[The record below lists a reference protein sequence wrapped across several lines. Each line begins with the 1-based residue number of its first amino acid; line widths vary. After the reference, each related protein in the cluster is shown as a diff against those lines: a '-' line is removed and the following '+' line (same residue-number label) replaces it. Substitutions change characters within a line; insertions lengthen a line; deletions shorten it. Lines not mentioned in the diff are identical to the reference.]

1 MVSATHVIMTVHPV
15 LVLLPILGLFVL
27 PCTPTHSLNGLTIVA
42 NKTVADPK
50 DCGTELCPQ
59 NKSCTHAFLYKEK
72 MCVLISCAND
82 TQNSSCGNYTNFI
95 DLLVEQDANSTD
107 SVHVNK
113 TQTDESELPIQSSA
127 NQNFSQPTS
136 NSSSSNTTQTL
147 APQTNVS
154 NSTVTPTPTIL
165 QINLTTGPT
174 PTTPKPA
181 ITVAV
186 PNITVPTPAST
197 STTPTMTTSPTTT
210 STTTLA
216 QTTKQPSPAGTKSSP
231 NISPSVP
238 ATPPSI
244 PSTKPLQPTA
254 IPTSPVEKPSQK
266 NSTNL
271 PVVVPTL
278 PKDVPK
284 GGKAI
289 VEVAGDPLTSHLLNT
304 SSLLAVLLFGLLFF
318 VVAVALFVKQ
328 AYESYRRKDYTQVD
342 YLINGMYADS
352 GV

>member
-27 PCTPTHSLNGLTIVA
+27 PCAPTHSLNGLTIVA
-42 NKTVADPK
+42 NKTVANPAE
-50 DCGTELCPQ
+50 CGTELCPQ
-59 NKSCTHAFLYKEK
+59 NKSCTNAFLYKEK
-72 MCVLISCAND
+72 MCFLISCPNQ

-113 TQTDESELPIQSSA
+113 TQTDESELPLQSSP
-127 NQNFSQPTS
+127 NQNSSQPTS
-136 NSSSSNTTQTL
+136 NNSSSNTTQTST
-147 APQTNVS
+147 PQTNVS
-154 NSTVTPTPTIL
+154 NSTITPTATVFQNNI
-165 QINLTTGPT
+165 TTAPT

-181 ITVAV
+181 TTVAV
-186 PNITVPTPAST
+186 PNITIPTPAIT
-197 STTPTMTTSPTTT
+197 STKPTTTTSPTTT
-210 STTTLA
+210 STTTVA
-216 QTTKQPSPAGTKSSP
+216 QTARQPSPTGTNSST

-238 ATPPSI
+238 TTPPSI
-244 PSTKPLQPTA
+244 PLTKPLQTSPTPTA
-254 IPTSPVEKPSQK
+254 VEKPPPKTSM
-266 NSTNL
+266 NL

-318 VVAVALFVKQ
+318 VVAVALFLKQ